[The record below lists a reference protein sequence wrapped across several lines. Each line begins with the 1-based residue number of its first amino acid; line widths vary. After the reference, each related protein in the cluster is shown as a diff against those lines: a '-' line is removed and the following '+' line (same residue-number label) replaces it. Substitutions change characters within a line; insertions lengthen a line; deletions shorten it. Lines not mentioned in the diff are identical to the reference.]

1 MAGWR
6 NCWSAH
12 SVSCTAV
19 ISGSGFL
26 SATLAQIDCQAENL
40 GSYGYGALA
49 DPGSPI
55 SIAMG
60 GLLTI
65 FVAVLGIRL
74 ALGYSFKTGDT
85 VGAVLRVG
93 IVLTLATSWPAW
105 RVVGYDLIMNGPAE
119 VAHAVATGAGVPAS
133 GNDLRYRLQR
143 ADEGLVTMAANGTGR
158 LPGSDM
164 RDAFRGIALQD
175 EAGFGWGR
183 LLFLVGTIAPY
194 AVVRLGAGIL
204 LALAPLF
211 GAFLLF
217 SGSSGLFQ
225 GWIRGLGF
233 TALGS
238 LGISL
243 VQGVSLTIFEPW
255 LADAIVR
262 RGTGEFTPAAA
273 TEMAALSLVYAGV
286 MIGVVTLIAR
296 VAFFPHIGL
305 RLAVPDIF
313 TRETLLRPFDASSR
327 TDLVQ
332 IDRPDRAHDI
342 AASVAKSV
350 RREEQ
355 KVLAEGGHALTGAL
369 VSGGSAPT
377 PMPVPIRPGG
387 ATLGSSYRRTFSR
400 STASHEQRDRR
411 A

>member
-1 MAGWR
+1 M
-6 NCWSAH
+6 
-12 SVSCTAV
+12 SCTAV

-49 DPGSPI
+49 EPGSTI
-55 SIAMG
+55 SIALS

-65 FVAVLGIRL
+65 FVALLGIRL
-74 ALGYSFKTGDT
+74 ALGYSFKTRDAI
-85 VGAVLRVG
+85 GAVLRVG

-105 RVVGYDLIMNGPAE
+105 RIVGYDLIMDGPAE
-119 VAHAVATGAGVPAS
+119 VARAVGIGAGIPAN
-133 GNDLRYRLQR
+133 GNDLRNRLQR
-143 ADEGLVTMAANGTGR
+143 ADDGLVTMTANGTGR

-217 SGSSGLFQ
+217 SGSSSLFQ
-225 GWIRGLGF
+225 GWVRGLGF

-243 VQGVSLTIFEPW
+243 VQSVSLTIFEPW

-262 RGTGEFTPAAA
+262 RGTGEFTPAAS
-273 TEMAALSLVYAGV
+273 TEMVALSLVYAV
-286 MIGVVTLIAR
+286 VTIGVVTLIAR
-296 VAFFPHIGL
+296 VTFFPLISL
-305 RLAVPDIF
+305 RLAVPDSR
-313 TRETLLRPFDASSR
+313 TRENLSRPFYPPSG
-327 TDLVQ
+327 TDHIQ

-350 RREEQ
+350 HREERL
-355 KVLAEGGHALTGAL
+355 VLAEGGHALTGAL
-369 VSGGSAPT
+369 ASGGSAPT
-377 PMPVPIRPGG
+377 PMPVPTRPGG
-387 ATLGSSYRRTFSR
+387 ETLGSSYRRTFSR